1 MTDLTATV
9 APVSAPEGATVCEP
23 HASWFGLGD
32 VLDQHA
38 TGRPDDLALVC
49 GSARLSWRA
58 FAGRVDELARVYAC
72 AGVGT
77 GDRVLWLGQNCHRM
91 LEALFAAAR
100 TGAVLSPLNWR
111 LAEPELRFVIADADP
126 RLVIWQQTEIGAL
139 VERVRD
145 AAPDARWIRHDDD
158 GPNGYEAALASAVPP
173 SSSLPPSPCR
183 SVDPTAPVLML
194 HTAAFDGRPN
204 GALLSHTALLAQ
216 TTTLRLLEGLDDGEV
231 FLNSG
236 PLFHIGTLRRTLA
249 VVHAGGRNVLVRRA
263 DAEELCR
270 LVDAERCTGAF
281 LQRPTMEQMVAA
293 NTGERYDLSSLRAA
307 SGPPGWDEMIAPAAP
322 PVRSG
327 YGQTELAGV
336 VTFTHRDRPSTGSRP
351 GPLATV
357 EILDPEGQP
366 APPGAVGEIA
376 VRGPMVMNGYHRR
389 PELTEA
395 RRRGGW
401 HHTHDLGRREA
412 DGSISFVGPLQ
423 RMIKSAAENIY
434 PVEVETVLRR
444 HPSVEAAAVIGVP
457 DPTWGQ
463 RVLAVV
469 VPSDGAEPTAEEII
483 EHCRAGLAGYK
494 RPRLVE
500 FTDALPTGPGGID
513 YDALDARYGG
523 GGYPGSG

>member
-1 MTDLTATV
+1 VPTAVTV
-9 APVSAPEGATVCEP
+9 PTGVD
-23 HASWFGLGD
+23 AS
-32 VLDQHA
+32 
-38 TGRPDDLALVC
+38 
-49 GSARLSWRA
+49 
-58 FAGRVDELARVYAC
+58 
-72 AGVGT
+72 
-77 GDRVLWLGQNCHRM
+77 
-91 LEALFAAAR
+91 
-100 TGAVLSPLNWR
+100 
-111 LAEPELRFVIADADP
+111 
-126 RLVIWQQTEIGAL
+126 
-139 VERVRD
+139 
-145 AAPDARWIRHDDD
+145 
-158 GPNGYEAALASAVPP
+158 
-173 SSSLPPSPCR
+173 
-183 SVDPTAPVLML
+183 APVLML

-216 TTTLRLLEGLDDGEV
+216 TTTLRLLEGLDDTEV

-249 VVHAGGRNVLVRRA
+249 VAHAGGRNVLVRRV

-270 LVDAERCTGAF
+270 LVDTERCTGAF
-281 LQRPTMEQMVAA
+281 LQRPTIEQMVSVNADR
-293 NTGERYDLSSLRAA
+293 RYDLSSLRAA
-307 SGPPGWDEMIAPAAP
+307 PGPPGWDEMITPASP

-336 VTFTHRDRPSTGSRP
+336 VTFTHRDRPSIGSRS

-357 EILDPEGQP
+357 EILDPDGHP
-366 APPGAVGEIA
+366 APPGAVGEIS

-401 HHTHDLGRREA
+401 HHTHDLGRRET

-469 VPSDGAEPTAEEII
+469 VPREGPGIGTAPTGEEII
-483 EHCRAGLAGYK
+483 EHCRTGLAGYK

-500 FTDALPTGPGGID
+500 FTEALPVKAGATD
-513 YDALDARYGG
+513 YDTLDARYGG

>member
-1 MTDLTATV
+1 
-9 APVSAPEGATVCEP
+9 
-23 HASWFGLGD
+23 
-32 VLDQHA
+32 
-38 TGRPDDLALVC
+38 
-49 GSARLSWRA
+49 
-58 FAGRVDELARVYAC
+58 
-72 AGVGT
+72 
-77 GDRVLWLGQNCHRM
+77 
-91 LEALFAAAR
+91 
-100 TGAVLSPLNWR
+100 
-111 LAEPELRFVIADADP
+111 
-126 RLVIWQQTEIGAL
+126 
-139 VERVRD
+139 
-145 AAPDARWIRHDDD
+145 
-158 GPNGYEAALASAVPP
+158 
-173 SSSLPPSPCR
+173 
-183 SVDPTAPVLML
+183 
-194 HTAAFDGRPN
+194 
-204 GALLSHTALLAQ
+204 
-216 TTTLRLLEGLDDGEV
+216 
-231 FLNSG
+231 
-236 PLFHIGTLRRTLA
+236 
-249 VVHAGGRNVLVRRA
+249 
-263 DAEELCR
+263 
-270 LVDAERCTGAF
+270 
-281 LQRPTMEQMVAA
+281 MEQMVAA
-293 NTGERYDLSSLRAA
+293 NTGDRYDLSSLRAA
-307 SGPPGWDEMIAPAAP
+307 SGPPGWDEMITPAAP

-351 GPLATV
+351 GPLAIV
-357 EILDPEGQP
+357 EILDPDGQP

-434 PVEVETVLRR
+434 PVEVEAVLRS

-500 FTDALPTGPGGID
+500 FAESLPRGPAGTD
-513 YDALDARYGG
+513 YDELDGRYGG
-523 GGYPGSG
+523 GGYPGSR

>member
-1 MTDLTATV
+1 MFERA
-9 APVSAPEGATVCEP
+9 AVSDV

-32 VLDQHA
+32 VLDQHVVA
-38 TGRPDDLALVC
+38 RRDDVALVC
-49 GSARLSWRA
+49 GAARLSWRE
-58 FAGRVDELARVYAC
+58 FAARVNALARVFDES
-72 AGVGT
+72 GVGE

-111 LAEPELRFVIADADP
+111 LSEPELRFVIDDADP
-126 RLVIWQQTEIGAL
+126 QLVIWQRTEIGEL
-139 VERVRD
+139 VDRVRD
-145 AAPDARWIRHDDD
+145 AALGARWIQHDDG
-158 GPNGYEAALASAVPP
+158 GPEGYEAALVAAPVATSSRPP
-173 SSSLPPSPCR
+173 
-183 SVDPTAPVLML
+183 VDPGSPVLML

-216 TTTLRLLEGLDDGEV
+216 TTTLRLLEGLDDTEV

-249 VVHAGGRNVLVRRA
+249 VAHAGGRNVLVRRV

-281 LQRPTMEQMVAA
+281 LQRPTMEQMVTVNADR
-293 NTGERYDLSSLRAA
+293 RYDLSSLRAA
-307 SGPPGWDEMIAPAAP
+307 SGPPGWDEMITVATP

-336 VTFTHRDRPSTGSRP
+336 VTFAHRDRRSTGGRP
-351 GPLATV
+351 GPLTAV
-357 EILDPEGQP
+357 EVLDPDGHP
-366 APPGAVGEIA
+366 VAAGGVGEIA

-389 PELTEA
+389 PELTAA

-401 HHTHDLGRREA
+401 HHTNDLGRREA

-434 PVEVETVLRR
+434 PVEVEAVLRK
-444 HPSVEAAAVIGVP
+444 HADVEACAVIGVP

-469 VPSDGAEPTAEEII
+469 VPREGAAPSVEEII

-500 FTDALPTGPGGID
+500 FAESLPVRGGATD

>member
-1 MTDLTATV
+1 MYDMTELAAT
-9 APVSAPEGATVCEP
+9 
-23 HASWFGLGD
+23 WFGLGD
-32 VLDQHA
+32 VLDQH
-38 TGRPDDLALVC
+38 TTSRPDDVALVC
-49 GSARLSWRA
+49 GAARLRWRE
-58 FAGRVDELARVYAC
+58 FAARVDALARVFDES
-72 AGVGT
+72 GVGP

-91 LEALFAAAR
+91 LEVLFAAAR

-111 LAEPELRFVIADADP
+111 LSEPESRFVITDADP
-126 RLVIWQQTEIGAL
+126 RLVIWQATEIGDVAM
-139 VERVRD
+139 RVRD
-145 AAPDARWIRHDDD
+145 AAPRARWIQHDGD
-158 GPNGYEAALASAVPP
+158 GPDGYEAALAGVLATAERSER
-173 SSSLPPSPCR
+173 SP
-183 SVDPTAPVLML
+183 VDPGSPVLML

-216 TTTLRLLEGLDDGEV
+216 TTTLRLLEGLDDTEV

-249 VVHAGGRNVLVRRA
+249 VAHAGGRNVLVRRV

-281 LQRPTMEQMVAA
+281 LQRPTMEQMVTVNADR
-293 NTGERYDLSSLRAA
+293 RYDLSSLRAA
-307 SGPPGWDEMIAPAAP
+307 SGPPGWDDMITVATPA
-322 PVRSG
+322 VRSG

-336 VTFTHRDRPSTGSRP
+336 VTFNHRDRPSTGGRP
-351 GPLATV
+351 GPLAAV
-357 EILDPEGQP
+357 EVLDPDGRP
-366 APPGAVGEIA
+366 VPPGGVGEIA

-389 PELTEA
+389 LELTA
-395 RRRGGW
+395 RRRRGGW

-434 PVEVETVLRR
+434 PVEVEAVLRR
-444 HPSVEAAAVIGVP
+444 HPGVEAAAVIGVP

-469 VPSDGAEPTAEEII
+469 VPREGATPTVEEII
-483 EHCRAGLAGYK
+483 EHCRTGLAGYK

-500 FTDALPTGPGGID
+500 FLDALPVRGGATD

-523 GGYPGSG
+523 GGYPGTG

>member
-1 MTDLTATV
+1 
-9 APVSAPEGATVCEP
+9 
-23 HASWFGLGD
+23 
-32 VLDQHA
+32 
-38 TGRPDDLALVC
+38 
-49 GSARLSWRA
+49 
-58 FAGRVDELARVYAC
+58 
-72 AGVGT
+72 
-77 GDRVLWLGQNCHRM
+77 
-91 LEALFAAAR
+91 
-100 TGAVLSPLNWR
+100 
-111 LAEPELRFVIADADP
+111 
-126 RLVIWQQTEIGAL
+126 
-139 VERVRD
+139 
-145 AAPDARWIRHDDD
+145 
-158 GPNGYEAALASAVPP
+158 
-173 SSSLPPSPCR
+173 
-183 SVDPTAPVLML
+183 
-194 HTAAFDGRPN
+194 
-204 GALLSHTALLAQ
+204 
-216 TTTLRLLEGLDDGEV
+216 V

-249 VVHAGGRNVLVRRA
+249 VAHAGGRNVLVRRV

-281 LQRPTMEQMVAA
+281 LQRPTMEQMVAV
-293 NTGERYDLSSLRAA
+293 NVSGRYDLSSLRAA
-307 SGPPGWDEMIAPAAP
+307 SGPPGWDEMITVAMP

-336 VTFTHRDRPSTGSRP
+336 VTFSHRDRPSIGGQP

-357 EILDPEGQP
+357 EILEPDGRAVPVG
-366 APPGAVGEIA
+366 GVGEIA

-389 PELTEA
+389 PELTA
-395 RRRGGW
+395 TRRRGGW

-434 PVEVETVLRR
+434 PVEVETVLRK
-444 HPSVEAAAVIGVP
+444 HPGVEAAAVIGVP
-457 DPTWGQ
+457 DATWGQ

-469 VPSDGAEPTAEEII
+469 VAREGVAPTAGEII

-500 FTDALPTGPGGID
+500 FTDALPVKSGGTD